1 MIELAHATLLQFC
14 GSDSVGSMM
23 GKTERRKAVKCIL
36 RSDMNGAID
45 RIIVAD
51 TQLILVIL
59 CQADDDGVQDADD
72 MRQSLASLVSDLEAG
87 T

>member
-1 MIELAHATLLQFC
+1 
-14 GSDSVGSMM
+14 M
-23 GKTERRKAVKCIL
+23 GKTERRNAVKCIL
-36 RSDMNGAID
+36 RSGMNRAID

-51 TQLILVIL
+51 TRLILVML